1 MIDIVSN
8 QSFVLKQN
16 VSVLDQEKIDKLMLD
31 MDGTEN
37 KCKHINMIKYFII
50 VTITWVARTEF
61 IHSMRA

>member
-16 VSVLDQEKIDKLMLD
+16 VSVLEQEKIDKLMLD

-37 KCKHINMIKYFII
+37 KCKQNNMIKCFVI
-50 VTITWVARTEF
+50 VTIPWVAIT
-61 IHSMRA
+61 